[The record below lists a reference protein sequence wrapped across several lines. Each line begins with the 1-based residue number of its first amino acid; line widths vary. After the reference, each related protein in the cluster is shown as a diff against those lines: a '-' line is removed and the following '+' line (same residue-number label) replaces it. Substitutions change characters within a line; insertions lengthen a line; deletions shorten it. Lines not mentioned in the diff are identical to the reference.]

1 MNNQVAS
8 NVLIM
13 NTNMDWRTNKMQI
26 SYAIPA
32 LDIQGDITISNQEY
46 IDAIQKGGFAG
57 VSELVVDHIL
67 DYLDNLIG
75 KSETTN
81 ANSNGNAVDSKGT
94 NSGETVVKGF
104 TTGETK

>member
-75 KSETTN
+75 KPEATN
-81 ANSNGNAVDSKGT
+81 ANSNGKTVDSKDT
-94 NSGETVVKGF
+94 NGETVVRGF